1 MISSL
6 ESVVGALVI
15 SNDRKVFQIGT
26 SKGIFL
32 GPSRFTD
39 QFPRKE
45 VIAEFMV
52 NSTSDDQCT
61 GSILSSLEQNIKS
74 LQQERN
80 VTSFSFQLTNTQRE
94 VQHITS
100 EHLGPTRNKKPNT
113 LNITSVMPSHALSP
127 LTILVPR
134 FLDFV
139 LEPDKGAGKPTE
151 LYEAMHSTVL
161 QD

>member
-1 MISSL
+1 MM
-6 ESVVGALVI
+6 
-15 SNDRKVFQIGT
+15 
-26 SKGIFL
+26 
-32 GPSRFTD
+32 P
-39 QFPRKE
+39 P
-45 VIAEFMV
+45 
-52 NSTSDDQCT
+52 
-61 GSILSSLEQNIKS
+61 LEQNIKS